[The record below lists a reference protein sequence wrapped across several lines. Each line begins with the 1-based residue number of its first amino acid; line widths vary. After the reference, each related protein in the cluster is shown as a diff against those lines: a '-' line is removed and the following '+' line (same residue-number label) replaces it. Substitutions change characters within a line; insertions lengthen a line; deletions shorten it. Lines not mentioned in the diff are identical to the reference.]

1 MGQEVIMWRERRIGV
16 LAGGLSEEAKV
27 SRASGVGVMEA
38 LSQAGLDVHLVEL
51 TDDAPW
57 RQIER
62 AKIDV
67 AFLVTHGVYGEDGCL
82 QGMLEWMGIPYV
94 GSGVLASA
102 LAMNKEVANRILRL
116 AGLPVPLGVC
126 VSTGDSNAVET
137 IQRVLGD
144 RAVCMKPNEGGSSVG
159 VELLEAGDDRG
170 AALARLRAVAQQV
183 LVEER
188 VGGVEMTVGVLEG
201 RALGSTEIEP
211 LTGFYDFKNKYTSGA
226 SQYHTPARATDEVI
240 QSLHELSEQAVEAL
254 ACRGGCRVD
263 FLVEGDAITLLE
275 VNTLPGMTATSL
287 LPKCASLA
295 GLSYTD
301 LCLRMLD
308 GARLDRRPRHAP
320 ALGA

>member
-1 MGQEVIMWRERRIGV
+1 MWRERRIGV

-27 SRASGVGVMEA
+27 SKASGLGVLQA
-38 LSQAGLDVHLVEL
+38 LQDAGLDAHLVEL

-57 RQIER
+57 QTIAQ

-102 LAMNKEVANRILRL
+102 LAMNKDVANRILGL
-116 AGLPVPLGVC
+116 AGLPVPKGLC
-126 VSTGDSNAVET
+126 VSTGDSNAVEM
-137 IQRVLGD
+137 IRNAFGD
-144 RAVCMKPNEGGSSVG
+144 QAVCMKPNEGGSSVG
-159 VELLEAGDDRG
+159 IELLESGDDRR
-170 AALARLRAVAQQV
+170 AALARLRAVTQQV

-188 VGGVEMTVGVLEG
+188 VSGVEMTVGVLEG
-201 RALGSTEIEP
+201 QALGSTEIEP
-211 LTGFYDFKNKYTSGA
+211 LTGFYDFKNKYTAGA
-226 SQYHTPARATDEVI
+226 SRYHTPARAPEHTI
-240 QSLHELSEQAVEAL
+240 KRLHELAEDAVNAL
-254 ACRGGCRVD
+254 SCRGGCRVD
-263 FLVEGDAITLLE
+263 FLVDGDQIKILE

-295 GLSYTD
+295 GFSFTD
-301 LCLRMLD
+301 LCLKMLD

-320 ALGA
+320 ALGS